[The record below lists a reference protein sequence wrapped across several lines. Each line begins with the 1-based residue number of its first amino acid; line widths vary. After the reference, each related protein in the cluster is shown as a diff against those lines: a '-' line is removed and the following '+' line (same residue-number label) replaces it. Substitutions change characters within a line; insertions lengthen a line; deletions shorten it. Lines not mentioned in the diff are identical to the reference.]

1 MRNRGWVEVRSHV
14 QTSGQQ
20 PVPQSVGSS
29 GPFRHGE
36 VNPGIISTR
45 GSAAGI
51 NRARLHRTGLDPTR
65 AMYYSIELIC
75 QLRRLA
81 IGADMGKGNFL
92 TLERGKSADET
103 FYICRAEDTAF

>member
-1 MRNRGWVEVRSHV
+1 M
-14 QTSGQQ
+14 
-20 PVPQSVGSS
+20 
-29 GPFRHGE
+29 
-36 VNPGIISTR
+36 R

-51 NRARLHRTGLDPTR
+51 NRTRLHRTGLDPTR
-65 AMYYSIELIC
+65 TMYYSIELIC

-103 FYICRAEDTAF
+103 FYLSRAEDTAF